1 MTEEQIERLI
11 QLRIA
16 LKTTDYKIIKAYEYE
31 LAGLDIPYD
40 IEALH
45 IEREAAREEIRSL
58 EEQENDE

>member
-16 LKTTDYKIIKAYEYE
+16 LKTTAYKIIKAYEYE
-31 LAGLDIPYD
+31 LAGLGIPYD
-40 IEALH
+40 IETLH

>member
-11 QLRIA
+11 ELRIA

-40 IEALH
+40 IETLH
-45 IEREAAREEIRSL
+45 AEREAIRQEIREL
-58 EEQENDE
+58 DN

>member
-16 LKTTDYKIIKAYEYE
+16 LKVDDYKIIKAYEYQ
-31 LAGLDIPYD
+31 LAGLEIPYD
-40 IEALH
+40 IEVIH
-45 IEREAAREEIRSL
+45 TEREAAREEIRSL